1 MRDIHENR
9 RFRIGGFLVW
19 CPWQESD
26 LRPSGPEPDALS
38 TELQRRGVCKTSWAV
53 YFLWGVLYNGGTEK
67 QGFPAVFRTALPM
80 DVSII
85 IVNYRSREK
94 TRNCLL
100 SLRKAELSGISHEI
114 ILVDNS
120 EEDDFGEAFRNE
132 FSEAI
137 FLRSETNGG
146 MGSGNNL
153 GANEAK
159 GTFLLILNPDTVV
172 RPDAIPRLFRTMKD
186 REDIGIAGPKLL
198 NPDGTL
204 QYSCLRFP
212 KVWTP
217 ILRRTLLGRLTP
229 HHLGRYL
236 MTDFDHQQMRDV
248 DWMMGSCLLI
258 RADFYRRAG
267 GFDERFFMYFEDI
280 DLCRRAWREGLRVVY
295 CPDAVVVHDHA
306 RGSARARWFIA
317 PFTSRLAREHIR
329 SWVKYAMK
337 WKCR

>member
-1 MRDIHENR
+1 MTGATLQGVKPFGQYTFFGGYCTIRVRKIRDFWVVYRH
-9 RFRIGGFLVW
+9 
-19 CPWQESD
+19 C
-26 LRPSGPEPDALS
+26 DA
-38 TELQRRGVCKTSWAV
+38 
-53 YFLWGVLYNGGTEK
+53 
-67 QGFPAVFRTALPM
+67 M

-85 IVNYRSREK
+85 LVNYRSREK
-94 TRNCLL
+94 TRKCLF
-100 SLRKAELSGISHEI
+100 SLKKADFSSISHEI
-114 ILVDNS
+114 IIVDNS
-120 EEDDFGEAFRNE
+120 EEDDFGDDFRHE
-132 FSEAI
+132 FPDVI
-137 FLRSETNGG
+137 FLRSETNVG

-153 GANEAK
+153 GAQRAR
-159 GTFLLILNPDTVV
+159 GSFFLILNPDTMV
-172 RPDAIPRLFRTMKD
+172 RPNAILRLFDIMKD

-217 ILRRTLLGRLTP
+217 ILRRTILGRLAP

-236 MTDFDHQQMRDV
+236 MTDFDHQHMRDV

-258 RADFYRRAG
+258 RANWYRRVG

-295 CPDAVVVHDHA
+295 CPDAQVVHDHA

-329 SWVKYAMK
+329 SWVKYAVK
-337 WKCR
+337 WRCR

>member
-1 MRDIHENR
+1 
-9 RFRIGGFLVW
+9 
-19 CPWQESD
+19 
-26 LRPSGPEPDALS
+26 
-38 TELQRRGVCKTSWAV
+38 
-53 YFLWGVLYNGGTEK
+53 
-67 QGFPAVFRTALPM
+67 M

-85 IVNYRSREK
+85 LVNYRSREK
-94 TRNCLL
+94 TRNCLF
-100 SLRKAELSGISHEI
+100 SLRKADFSGISHEI
-114 ILVDNS
+114 IIIDNS
-120 EEDDFGEAFRNE
+120 EKDDFGDEFRRD
-132 FSEAI
+132 FSEVT
-137 FLRSETNGG
+137 FVRSGSNGG

-153 GANEAK
+153 GARQAK
-159 GTFLLILNPDTVV
+159 GSFLLILNPDTMV
-172 RPDAIPRLFRTMKD
+172 RPDAVKRLFDAMKD
-186 REDIGIAGPKLL
+186 RDDIGIAGPKLL

-217 ILRRTLLGRLTP
+217 ILRRTILGRLAP
-229 HHLGRYL
+229 EYLGRYL
-236 MTDFDHQQMRDV
+236 MTDFDHRQSRDV

-258 RADFYRRAG
+258 RADFFRRVG

-295 CPDAVVVHDHA
+295 CPDSVVIHDHA

-329 SWVKYAMK
+329 SWIRYAVK